1 MPRPFRSSY
10 SIDYHIGIDR
20 THLPTFFKR
29 RIWRQDWRPSAHR
42 VTRRRCDWVRP
53 TAFQLQLSEETTRS
67 LGALR
72 NSFTSAKVRYDT
84 SPAIAEL
91 SYGSIRTQMCNT
103 AHTYD
108 SYACEEHFA
117 LAREAL
123 VARQNPASHNLTCRG
138 SIGREVG
145 RYLGGYVGW

>member
-1 MPRPFRSSY
+1 MKH
-10 SIDYHIGIDR
+10 D
-20 THLPTFFKR
+20 THVL
-29 RIWRQDWRPSAHR
+29 
-42 VTRRRCDWVRP
+42 
-53 TAFQLQLSEETTRS
+53 
-67 LGALR
+67 
-72 NSFTSAKVRYDT
+72 Y
-84 SPAIAEL
+84 
-91 SYGSIRTQMCNT
+91 
-103 AHTYD
+103 